1 MDSRI
6 KRLLKDLTDSDNDLR
21 ALAAMTLMKLDYP
34 ERATREEVLT
44 SLMTATG
51 DAHISVRFFARRAID
66 KIKKAEKLLQ
76 SAQGDDQTPI
86 DARLDSSE
94 FDDRLSAVM
103 QIGADLN
110 KDYKEKLLN
119 MLETEEHPFVRAS
132 LISTLKLFLEG
143 NEADVLSRFLSDPDS
158 RVRSNCIEALEFL
171 KVTEAIPS
179 LFSAL
184 QDKDN
189 RIRAVA
195 AKALQSF
202 GEEKVFAELKKM
214 LGSSEEWMKGSAIY
228 ALSHIQAGEAV
239 ELIIE
244 TARSAP
250 NSETRVKAIIALAN
264 YYDLAAHT
272 FLRGLAQHGEGL
284 FKETAQRA
292 LRLNEEKFGET
303 PPSET
308 LARHDESSVPDA
320 NNVDASQSKETEP
333 KIAED
338 IANTVTQFFRKGK
351 DEAVGLS
358 GKSAISFAATDLK
371 KQVDEI
377 CKEAGK
383 VAFDLYQSGDMT
395 IPDLLTIGHE
405 VLRMNFFIQKYTDQE
420 EKASNKKPEGFFEQI
435 KRLFTASTA
444 TKQSQSQVEKFS
456 KKREELFIKL
466 GRASMR
472 KYLSEEFQPKTLE
485 PYFLNWEKLNKKLA
499 LEKKK
504 LNN

>member
-1 MDSRI
+1 MDTKL
-6 KRLLKDLTDSDNDLR
+6 KRLLKDLTDNDNDLR

-34 ERATREEVLT
+34 ERATREEVQNA
-44 SLMTATG
+44 LMKATG

-66 KIKKAEKLLQ
+66 KIKKAEKLLLGT
-76 SAQGDDQTPI
+76 QGEDQPPI
-86 DARLDSSE
+86 DVRLDSSD
-94 FDDRLSAVM
+94 FNDRLSAVM
-103 QIGADLN
+103 QIGNDLN
-110 KDYKEKLLN
+110 KDYKEKLLE
-119 MLETEEHPFVRAS
+119 MLDTEEHPFVRAS
-132 LISTLKLFLEG
+132 LISTLKFFLERT
-143 NEADVLSRFLSDPDS
+143 EADVLSNFLSDPDS
-158 RVRSNCIEALEFL
+158 RVRSNSIEALEFL
-171 KVTEAIPS
+171 KANEAIPS

-184 QDKDN
+184 EDKDN

-202 GEEKVFAELKKM
+202 GEEMVFAELKKM

-244 TARSAP
+244 TARNAP
-250 NSETRVKAIIALAN
+250 NSETRIKAIIALAN

-272 FLRGLAQHGEGL
+272 FLRGLAQHGEDL

-292 LRLNEEKFGET
+292 LRLNEEKFGVT

-308 LARHDESSVPDA
+308 LAWQDESNRPDA
-320 NNVDASQSKETEP
+320 EKGDTTQTGAEEP

-338 IANTVTQFFRKGK
+338 IANTVAQFFRKGK
-351 DEAVGLS
+351 DQAVGLS
-358 GKSAISFAATDLK
+358 EKTAISFAATDLK

-395 IPDLLTIGHE
+395 APDLLTIGHE
-405 VLRMNFFIQKYTDQE
+405 ILRMNFFIQKYADQE
-420 EKASNKKPEGFFEQI
+420 EKASSKKPEGFFEQI
-435 KRLFTASTA
+435 KRLFTASSA
-444 TKQSQSQVEKFS
+444 TKQSHSQVEKFS
-456 KKREELFIKL
+456 QKREELFVKL
-466 GRASMR
+466 GHASMK

-485 PYFLNWEKLNKKLA
+485 PYFLNWEKLNKQGK
-499 LEKKK
+499 
-504 LNN
+504 